1 MFVIIPLIVS
11 LTSCVVENPFYRD
24 DKLIEEGIEDKSNSD
39 KLNSPDTELE
49 SQIEDNNDNIESSSD
64 SKEDKGNETKEQ
76 ENDEETDN
84 PASEQSED
92 IGDGENQDDS
102 SDSKEG
108 NEEEGDQQESHEH
121 IHTLLTDEQAATC
134 EKDGYIKTNCSDP
147 NCDYYKE
154 ENFPALGHY
163 KVKEPTS
170 ENVVQPGNHFERTKF
185 CFSCSRCGEQFLDE
199 TFEQGVSNFA
209 VTTGFRDLCEGD
221 EEKTAELIRIFRTLE
236 EKFYDSYYNDVF
248 ELSGDNKYYLRVKI
262 NLTGNIGRYVN
273 KQIADYAKSF
283 GNFASTLRKLF
294 GDINPIVENTRIFNS
309 NYSFYTDA
317 TGDTLI
323 CTFPLTNGSRTP
335 QQRKSLEA
343 GLFNSVFNKYDKY
356 FRTGAS
362 DIEKAAILFNIV
374 GDALLYDKTH
384 SCSNLTQV
392 IPNMK
397 GDCNGM
403 SSFFSLLAN
412 RYGLAC
418 FKCDDGEHCYNALNI
433 DGIWYFV
440 EPKGSYTSTDGW
452 FLNENYRGTLRPK
465 MSYMIETTGRMAYQ
479 NTDIPNPRTTLFY
492 LYKNNKYLG
501 VYSDVNKVLD
511 DFVDDPEA
519 DYKISLGVDQLTFL
533 EGVDNIK
540 YYNCFMK
547 TTWKVKN
554 NENLKFKSLTFT
566 TTFDPSKLNTN
577 ASVLQISQEMMNKNV
592 IIDPKITY
600 EVI

>member
-1 MFVIIPLIVS
+1 MKKKRKVFFVVPLIIS
-11 LTSCVVENPFYRD
+11 LTSCVIENPLYRD
-24 DKLIEEGIEDKSNSD
+24 DKLVEEGIEDKSNSD
-39 KLNSPDTELE
+39 KLNSADTELV
-49 SQIEDNNDNIESSSD
+49 SQIEDNNDISESSSD
-64 SKEDKGNETKEQ
+64 SKEAKGNETEEQ

-108 NEEEGDQQESHEH
+108 NEEGDHQESQEH

-309 NYSFYTDA
+309 NYS
-317 TGDTLI
+317 
-323 CTFPLTNGSRTP
+323 
-335 QQRKSLEA
+335 
-343 GLFNSVFNKYDKY
+343 LFT
-356 FRTGAS
+356 R
-362 DIEKAAILFNIV
+362 
-374 GDALLYDKTH
+374 
-384 SCSNLTQV
+384 
-392 IPNMK
+392 
-397 GDCNGM
+397 
-403 SSFFSLLAN
+403 
-412 RYGLAC
+412 R
-418 FKCDDGEHCYNALNI
+418 
-433 DGIWYFV
+433 
-440 EPKGSYTSTDGW
+440 
-452 FLNENYRGTLRPK
+452 
-465 MSYMIETTGRMAYQ
+465 
-479 NTDIPNPRTTLFY
+479 
-492 LYKNNKYLG
+492 NNK
-501 VYSDVNKVLD
+501 
-511 DFVDDPEA
+511 
-519 DYKISLGVDQLTFL
+519 KI
-533 EGVDNIK
+533 
-540 YYNCFMK
+540 
-547 TTWKVKN
+547 
-554 NENLKFKSLTFT
+554 
-566 TTFDPSKLNTN
+566 
-577 ASVLQISQEMMNKNV
+577 
-592 IIDPKITY
+592 
-600 EVI
+600 